1 MLCIKLGW
9 AWSCSFSKEILYCSL
24 FFFFK
29 YITNNSFQD
38 FRRIT
43 QSLFSLYICL
53 FWGFFFKIW
62 IAAAAVNPDDN
73 ENNKD
78 DDDEGHRKMA
88 RKAYSSGELDVKGF
102 SKFYI
107 DNKNKSQIQVLSC
120 CWRRSLNIKTTL

>member
-1 MLCIKLGW
+1 M
-9 AWSCSFSKEILYCSL
+9 
-24 FFFFK
+24 
-29 YITNNSFQD
+29 
-38 FRRIT
+38 
-43 QSLFSLYICL
+43 
-53 FWGFFFKIW
+53 FFFKIW

-107 DNKNKSQIQVLSC
+107 DNKNKSQIQVL
-120 CWRRSLNIKTTL
+120 